1 MTEALIRYGDSPRG
15 VVFADVSHAADEL
28 LRLGERPT
36 VERIRAKI
44 GSGSPNTVGPLLD
57 RWWKSLATRLDNG
70 PAAFH
75 RVPESVSH
83 IAEALW
89 LQALEEARA
98 RAMLEQSNDRRGV
111 AQDQERIEARAH
123 VLSLREAEMESRIK
137 GRDKSIADLETRV
150 QLLATSLRREQAGR
164 NELARKLAAIESR
177 PAPPLMESAAAK
189 PKKRLRK
196 AKAVRRAVRKT
207 SAKAKPK
214 AQRARPRRRP

>member
-1 MTEALIRYGDSPRG
+1 MTEAPTRYGDSPRG
-15 VVFADVSHAADEL
+15 VMFADVSHAADEL

-57 RWWKSLATRLDNG
+57 RWWKSLAARLDNG

-75 RVPESVSH
+75 RLPESVSH

-89 LQALEEARA
+89 LQAIDEARA

-123 VLSLREAEMESRIK
+123 VLSLREAEMESRMK
-137 GRDKSIADLETRV
+137 ERDKSITDLETRV

-177 PAPPLMESAAAK
+177 PPPPLTKSAPAK
-189 PKKRLRK
+189 PRKRLRK

-207 SAKAKPK
+207 SAKRKPK
-214 AQRARPRRRP
+214 AQRARPKRRP